1 MKLSLLHKYFHNN
14 SKFKNHLQHCAHGVV
29 LTISTYRFWDARF
42 NSLQAF
48 HFQQC
53 ICTMNE
59 LICEGER
66 QDTERGTVEQDRRK
80 SKNSTEK
87 DIFCSNFFQYG

>member
-1 MKLSLLHKYFHNN
+1 MCN
-14 SKFKNHLQHCAHGVV
+14 
-29 LTISTYRFWDARF
+29 
-42 NSLQAF
+42 
-48 HFQQC
+48 
-53 ICTMNE
+53 MNK

-87 DIFCSNFFQYG
+87 RHFSVITFFSMVNSTVCSIGLPFGVLKTI